1 MRGPRGTLQIPGRFR
16 ACLIQT
22 SPKPTRNFDSLEPY
36 PDLDEGGPEPVR
48 PDTDA
53 PEESCPT
60 PSWNE
65 DGPDTDLA
73 SKRHL
78 KRSATDRRARAST
91 STAITAW
98 RTCAVRCRNACV
110 LCATKKGA
118 GLASKQ
124 EAAQKQ
130 PSLCSYVALSRARAR
145 QSPCT
150 MRGTSRCGC
159 GEKVCLIEVSVC
171 RVVGDSRGIRAGS
184 ARDPRGIRGQNAGSV
199 ALGYAKTE
207 AFRGIR
213 RIRIPL
219 L

>member
-1 MRGPRGTLQIPGRFR
+1 MSAQRLGILLSNLAGVDVEETLAPVSENDVWMVVAAVVNILGRVRHALFKIPGRFR

-53 PEESCPT
+53 QPV
-60 PSWNE
+60 N
-65 DGPDTDLA
+65 
-73 SKRHL
+73 K
-78 KRSATDRRARAST
+78 K
-91 STAITAW
+91 
-98 RTCAVRCRNACV
+98 V
-110 LCATKKGA
+110 TKKTS
-118 GLASKQ
+118 L
-124 EAAQKQ
+124 
-130 PSLCSYVALSRARAR
+130 LCSYVALSRARAR

-171 RVVGDSRGIRAGS
+171 RVVGDPRGIRAGS

>member
-1 MRGPRGTLQIPGRFR
+1 MTSCGSVSGPTGSSTATSTNRVGVGPVLIPGRCRAGFFWRVGVGPDRFRPALVQIRVGFQAVKIPGRFR

-53 PEESCPT
+53 QPV
-60 PSWNE
+60 N
-65 DGPDTDLA
+65 
-73 SKRHL
+73 K
-78 KRSATDRRARAST
+78 K
-91 STAITAW
+91 
-98 RTCAVRCRNACV
+98 V
-110 LCATKKGA
+110 TKKTS
-118 GLASKQ
+118 L
-124 EAAQKQ
+124 
-130 PSLCSYVALSRARAR
+130 LCSYVALSRARAR

-150 MRGTSRCGC
+150 MRGTSRCGR
-159 GEKVCLIEVSVC
+159 GERVCLIEVSVC
-171 RVVGDSRGIRAGS
+171 RVVGDPRGIRAGS

>member
-1 MRGPRGTLQIPGRFR
+1 MFFWSLSCLLAKPAPFFVAQSASPGASCPVSIVEAPQLRRVRHALFKIPGRFR

-53 PEESCPT
+53 QPV
-60 PSWNE
+60 N
-65 DGPDTDLA
+65 
-73 SKRHL
+73 K
-78 KRSATDRRARAST
+78 K
-91 STAITAW
+91 
-98 RTCAVRCRNACV
+98 V
-110 LCATKKGA
+110 TKKTS
-118 GLASKQ
+118 L
-124 EAAQKQ
+124 
-130 PSLCSYVALSRARAR
+130 LCSYVALSRARAR

-171 RVVGDSRGIRAGS
+171 RVVGDPRGIRAGS

-207 AFRGIR
+207 VFRGIR